1 MKLRNALAFGVALT
15 AVSAPVLA
23 QQDGAAAGDGQ
34 DAAAFDEIVVTAV
47 ARGQNVLES
56 SVSVSSINAE
66 AIADLAPRSSAELI
80 RQIPGIRSESSGGE
94 GNANIAVRGLPV
106 ASGGAKFLQLQEDG
120 LPILEFG
127 DITFGNA
134 DIFLRTDYNVARV
147 EAVRGG
153 SASTFA
159 SNSPGGVINFIS
171 KTGES
176 TGGSFGVT
184 AGLDYREYRADFDY
198 GGSIGPN
205 TTFHLGGFSHV
216 GDGPRDVGYDG
227 ARGGQ
232 IKANITQKFDGGY
245 VRFYGKYLNDHSVGY
260 LPNPVLVTG
269 SNADP
274 TYTSIANFSINSD
287 SLHSRAF
294 APITTLN
301 QANQPQTFN
310 VDEGMHPELLSGG
323 FEAQFGVGG
332 FTVTNRFRYSDVSG
346 AFVSPFPG
354 SVTGAQ
360 AAADAVIANYNENL
374 SPTPSTGNPAP
385 ATRIPR
391 VGAAP
396 IAGPGRLFYASGP
409 LAGQAVANPAA
420 LGGNGLIA
428 NIVVFNTRLNSLD
441 NLTNDLR
448 LTNEFDFGSG
458 KATLTGG
465 FYFSQ
470 QDIDTAWLWTSHL
483 MSVEGEGNAV
493 LLDVRDAAGN
503 LVTQNGTVGYGATF
517 FGNCCRRSYD
527 LEYTTKAP
535 FASLGLEFGGL
546 TLDGSVRWDFAKATG
561 RTFGDGPITSF
572 DINDDGR
579 FNPAEDLT
587 SILPTTGAALVNY
600 KTDYVS
606 YSLGANYLISDAFS
620 VFGRYSKGGRANA
633 DRILFNANNVNPA
646 TGALLNSAVAVDFV
660 KQAEVGIKYR
670 AGGLAFYATAFD
682 ARTEE
687 ENYEATSQTV
697 FSRSYKARGVELESS
712 YRMGG
717 FSLSAGATYTDAE
730 ISRDNISPANVG
742 NTPRRQ
748 ADWIYQA
755 TAAYDSDLFGLGIN
769 AVGTS
774 DSFAQDS
781 NQLILPGFTVV
792 NAFLNVRPADN
803 VTLSLNANNVFDQQG
818 FTEAEEGAIP
828 ASGIVRARAVN
839 GRTVSASVRFDF

>member
-1 MKLRNALAFGVALT
+1 MKVRHALVASAALLAFATPALA
-15 AVSAPVLA
+15 
-23 QQDGAAAGDGQ
+23 Q
-34 DAAAFDEIVVTAV
+34 DAATPDDASPAADQSEIIVTAV

-56 SVSVSSINAE
+56 SVSVSSLDSKALV
-66 AIADLAPRSSAELI
+66 DLAPRSSAELI

-134 DIFLRTDYNVARV
+134 DIFLRTDYNIARV

-171 KTGES
+171 KTGDRE
-176 TGGSFGVT
+176 GGSFGLT

-198 GGSIGPN
+198 GGRLGPN
-205 TTFHLGGFSHV
+205 TTFHLGGYSHI
-216 GDGPRDVGYDG
+216 GAGPREVGYDG

-245 VRFYGKYLNDHSVGY
+245 IRFYGKYLNDHSVGY
-260 LPNPVLVTG
+260 LPNPVVVTG
-269 SNADP
+269 TNADP
-274 TYTSIANFSINSD
+274 VYTSVTNFSINSA
-287 SLHSRAF
+287 SLHSRYF
-294 APITTLN
+294 APITTLDQDN
-301 QANQPQTFN
+301 KVQTYN
-310 VDEGMHPELLSGG
+310 INEGMHPKVLAGG
-323 FEAQFGVGG
+323 VEAQFGVGG
-332 FTVTNRFRYSDVSG
+332 FTVTNRFRYSDISG

-360 AAADAVIANYNENL
+360 AAANAIGGAGSRLYFVSGPQSGQL
-374 SPTPSTGNPAP
+374 VTNPA
-385 ATRIPR
+385 T
-391 VGAAP
+391 
-396 IAGPGRLFYASGP
+396 
-409 LAGQAVANPAA
+409 
-420 LGGNGLIA
+420 LGGNGLVA
-428 NIVVFNTRLNSLD
+428 NIVTFNTRLNSLD

-448 LTNEFDFGSG
+448 ATTEFDLGGG

-465 FYFSQ
+465 FYYSQ

-483 MSVEGEGNAV
+483 MTVEGNGNAV
-493 LLDVRDAAGN
+493 LLDVRNAAG
-503 LVTQNGTVGYGATF
+503 VPQTQNGTVGYSAAF

-527 LEYTTKAP
+527 LKYTTKAP

-546 TLDGSVRWDFAKATG
+546 SLDGSVRWDFSRAKG
-561 RTFGDGPITSF
+561 RTFGDGPVSTR
-572 DINDDGR
+572 DINGDGTI
-579 FNPAEDLT
+579 NPAETLV
-587 SILPTTGAALVNY
+587 SVLPTTGASLIDY
-600 KTDYVS
+600 DTDYVS
-606 YSLGANYLISDAFS
+606 YSIGANYLITDVLS

-633 DRILFNANNVNPA
+633 DRILFNPNNVNSA

-660 KQAEVGIKYR
+660 KQAEVGVKYR
-670 AGGLAFYATAFD
+670 SGGLSFYATAFD

-687 ENYEATSQTV
+687 ENYEATTQTV
-697 FSRSYKARGVELESS
+697 FSRSYKARGVELEGA
-712 YRMGG
+712 YRMGP
-717 FSLSAGATYTDAE
+717 FSLSAGATYTDAQ

-755 TAAYDSDLFGLGIN
+755 TAAYDSELFGLGVN

-774 DSFAQDS
+774 DSYAQDS
-781 NQLILPGFTVV
+781 NQLVLPGFTAV
-792 NAFLNVRPADN
+792 NAFVNVRPFDGI
-803 VTLSLNANNVFDQQG
+803 TFSLNANNVFDTKG
-818 FTEAEEGAIP
+818 FTEAEEGSIP
-828 ASGIVRARAVN
+828 GNGIVRARSIN
-839 GRTVSASVRFDF
+839 GRTLSASVRFDF

>member
-1 MKLRNALAFGVALT
+1 MKVRHALVASAALSAFATPALA
-15 AVSAPVLA
+15 
-23 QQDGAAAGDGQ
+23 Q
-34 DAAAFDEIVVTAV
+34 DAAAPDDASPAANQSEIIVTAV

-56 SVSVSSINAE
+56 SVSVSSLDSKALV
-66 AIADLAPRSSAELI
+66 DLAPRSSAELI

-134 DIFLRTDYNVARV
+134 DIFLRTDYNIARV

-171 KTGES
+171 KTGDRE
-176 TGGSFGVT
+176 GGSFGLT

-198 GGSIGPN
+198 GGRLGPN
-205 TTFHLGGFSHV
+205 TTFHLGGYSHI
-216 GDGPRDVGYDG
+216 GAGPREVGYDG

-245 VRFYGKYLNDHSVGY
+245 IRFYGKYLNDHSVGY
-260 LPNPVLVTG
+260 LPNPVVVTG
-269 SNADP
+269 TNADP
-274 TYTSIANFSINSD
+274 VYTSVTNFSINSA
-287 SLHSRAF
+287 SLHSRYF
-294 APITTLN
+294 SPITTLDQDN
-301 QANQPQTFN
+301 KVQTYN
-310 VDEGMHPELLSGG
+310 INEGMHPKVLAGG
-323 FEAQFGVGG
+323 VEAQFGVGG
-332 FTVTNRFRYSDVSG
+332 FTVTNRFRYSDISG

-360 AAADAVIANYNENL
+360 AAANAI
-374 SPTPSTGNPAP
+374 G
-385 ATRIPR
+385 
-391 VGAAP
+391 GA
-396 IAGPGRLFYASGP
+396 GSRLYFASGP
-409 LAGQAVANPAA
+409 QSGQLVTNPAT
-420 LGGNGLIA
+420 LGGNGLVA
-428 NIVVFNTRLNSLD
+428 NIVTFNTRLNSLD

-448 LTNEFDFGSG
+448 ATTEFDLGGG

-465 FYFSQ
+465 FYYSQ

-483 MSVEGEGNAV
+483 MTVEGNGNAV
-493 LLDVRDAAGN
+493 LLDVRNAAG
-503 LVTQNGTVGYGATF
+503 VPQTQNGTVGYSAAF

-527 LEYTTKAP
+527 LKYTTKAP

-546 TLDGSVRWDFAKATG
+546 SLDGSVRWDFSRAKG
-561 RTFGDGPITSF
+561 RTFGDGPVSTR
-572 DINDDGR
+572 DINGDGTI
-579 FNPAEDLT
+579 NPAETLV
-587 SILPTTGAALVNY
+587 SVLPTAGASLIDY
-600 KTDYVS
+600 DTDYVS
-606 YSLGANYLISDAFS
+606 YSIGANYLITDVLS

-633 DRILFNANNVNPA
+633 DRILFNPNNVNSA

-660 KQAEVGIKYR
+660 KQAEVGVKYR
-670 AGGLAFYATAFD
+670 SGGLSFYATAFD

-687 ENYEATSQTV
+687 ENYEATTQTV
-697 FSRSYKARGVELESS
+697 FSRSYKARGVELEGA
-712 YRMGG
+712 YRMGP
-717 FSLSAGATYTDAE
+717 FSLSAGATYTDAQ

-755 TAAYDSDLFGLGIN
+755 TAAYDSELFGLGVN

-774 DSFAQDS
+774 DSYAQDS
-781 NQLILPGFTVV
+781 NQLVLPGFTAV
-792 NAFLNVRPADN
+792 NAFVNVRPFDGI
-803 VTLSLNANNVFDQQG
+803 TFSLNANNVFDTKG
-818 FTEAEEGAIP
+818 FTEAEEGSIP
-828 ASGIVRARAVN
+828 GNGIVRARSIN
-839 GRTVSASVRFDF
+839 GRTLSASVRFDF